1 MLLYYGICLAVKV
14 LSIVY
19 LYYYTIIWSDY
30 WVLLW
35 VPAVGGLLAEGI
47 LVPDL
52 KELYFIMRR
61 FFFGE
66 PPLEIKAFE
75 LFVFLLCRRD
85 EEEEG
90 CIYLGHGFEAIIFRN
105 GHYDGHYFAEITSI

>member
-1 MLLYYGICLAVKV
+1 MLLDYGICLAFKF
-14 LSIVY
+14 LSIVDFY
-19 LYYYTIIWSDY
+19 CYTIICSDY
-30 WVLLW
+30 WVLLC

-66 PPLEIKAFE
+66 QPLDIKAFE

-90 CIYLGHGFEAIIFRN
+90 CTI
-105 GHYDGHYFAEITSI
+105 